1 MATLQDKT
9 KKRPDDSHHQRL
21 LRGAVAEY
29 LDEGLIEDF
38 MEDMGYILSSEIAH
52 FEEQA
57 GYYKSVRDQL
67 FPPEPANSP
76 IPVYT

>member
-9 KKRPDDSHHQRL
+9 KARGDDTHHQRL

-29 LDEGLIEDF
+29 IDEGLIDTF
-38 MEDMGYILSSEIAH
+38 MEDMAYILSSEIAN

-57 GYYKSVRDQL
+57 GRYRTVRDQL